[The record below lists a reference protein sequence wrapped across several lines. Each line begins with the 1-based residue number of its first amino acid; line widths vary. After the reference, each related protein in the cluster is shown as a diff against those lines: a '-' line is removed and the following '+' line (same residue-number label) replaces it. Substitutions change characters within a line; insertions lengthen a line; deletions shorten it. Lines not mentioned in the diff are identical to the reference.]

1 VTILFLSR
9 HGETD
14 WNAEGRWQGHA
25 DQPLNEHGLA
35 QARGLAHRLRGT
47 RLDAIYSSD
56 LQRSRATADVVAAEH
71 GLTVVALPELREV
84 DVGEWSGLTRADI
97 EERWPERFAAWRDG
111 GRGWLHGESYEEMA
125 ARVIACLDRLAR
137 EHDGGRL
144 LYVGH
149 GGTIRGVLAHAR
161 AISYREYRQI
171 HPTIANCSVH
181 RVAVRDGRFR
191 ALDG

>member
-14 WNAEGRWQGHA
+14 WNAEGRFQGHS
-25 DQPLNEHGLA
+25 DQPLNEHGRA
-35 QARGLAHRLRGT
+35 QARGLAHRLEKVKLT
-47 RLDAIYSSD
+47 AIYASD
-56 LQRSRATADVVAAEH
+56 LQRSRETAAIVAAPHEIE
-71 GLTVVALPELREV
+71 VVSLPELREV
-84 DVGEWSGLTRADI
+84 DVGEWSGLTREEIA
-97 EERWPERFAAWRDG
+97 ERWPERSRAWREG
-111 GRGWLHGESYEEMA
+111 GRGWTQGESYEEMA

-137 EHDGGRL
+137 EHDGGRI

-149 GGTIRGVLAHAR
+149 GGTLRGVLAHAR
-161 AISYREYRQI
+161 GVSYVQYRQL

-191 ALDG
+191 ALD